1 MAMTKTAK
9 TKSGNTAVE
18 KLLPWYATGK
28 LAASDRNDVENA
40 LKRSPQLRKQ
50 LDLIRQELSETVAA
64 NEALALPHADA
75 TGKFMAMIQREA
87 KPRVAAVKRFE
98 EFLGWLGQQLAGPPR
113 WAVAAALLAIVVQ
126 SALLGALVIERPEGG
141 YHTAS
146 GGSGS
151 LPDGTLVL
159 ARFADG
165 ATLAELGAQ
174 LAALDIAIVDGPK
187 GGGLFTLRIGPEGM
201 VAAERDG
208 KITALRAETS
218 LVIFV
223 GPVQ

>member
-1 MAMTKTAK
+1 M
-9 TKSGNTAVE
+9 
-18 KLLPWYATGK
+18 
-28 LAASDRNDVENA
+28 
-40 LKRSPQLRKQ
+40 KRSPQLRKQ
-50 LDLIRQELSETVAA
+50 LDLIREELSETVAA
-64 NEALALPHADA
+64 NEALATPHADA
-75 TGKFMAMIQREA
+75 TRKFMVMIEQEA
-87 KPRVAAVKRFE
+87 SPQLAASSRFE
-98 EFLGWLGQQLAGPPR
+98 EFLGWLGRQLAGPPR
-113 WAVAAALLAIVVQ
+113 WAVAAALIAIVVQ

-141 YHTAS
+141 YQTAS
-146 GGSGS
+146 GSSGS

-187 GGGLFTLRIGPEGM
+187 GGGLFTLRVGPQGM
-201 VAAERDG
+201 TAVERDG
-208 KITALRAETS
+208 KIAALRAENG

>member
-1 MAMTKTAK
+1 MTKTAK
-9 TKSGNTAVE
+9 TKSGNSAVE
-18 KLLPWYATGK
+18 KLLPWYATEK
-28 LAASDRNDVENA
+28 LAGSDRSDVESA

-50 LDLIRQELSETVAA
+50 LDLIREELRETVVA
-64 NEALALPHADA
+64 NEVMALPNADA
-75 TGKFMAMIQREA
+75 TRKFMAMIEGETS
-87 KPRVAAVKRFE
+87 PRVAAPNRFE
-98 EFLGWLGQQLAGPPR
+98 EFLGWLGRQLAGPPR
-113 WAVAAALLAIVVQ
+113 WAVATALLAIVVQ

-146 GGSGS
+146 GDSGS
-151 LPDGTLVL
+151 LPDGTLLL

-187 GGGLFTLRIGPEGM
+187 GGGLFTLRIGPQGM
-201 VAAERDG
+201 AASERDG
-208 KITALRAETS
+208 KIAALRAETG